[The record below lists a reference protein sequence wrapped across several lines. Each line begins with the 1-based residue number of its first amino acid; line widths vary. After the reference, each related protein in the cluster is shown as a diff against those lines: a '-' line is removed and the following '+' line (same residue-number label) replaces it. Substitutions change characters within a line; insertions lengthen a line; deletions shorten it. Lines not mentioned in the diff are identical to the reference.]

1 MRMMDWSSDVCS
13 SELGQTHLHRTRPRI
28 ARPCTEQRPLR
39 PRTGR
44 PAGPRPATGTQ
55 AAQMS
60 FHVRFTEEAQADIE
74 RLYDFPLDRDPPDFA
89 AAERTLTAIAH
100 AITLLE
106 HSPWSC
112 RKAHAG
118 TPLLR
123 ELLIG
128 FGQSGYVAL
137 FEIDDDRTV
146 TVLAI
151 RHQRED
157 DYH

>member
-1 MRMMDWSSDVCS
+1 MS
-13 SELGQTHLHRTRPRI
+13 
-28 ARPCTEQRPLR
+28 LR
-39 PRTGR
+39 
-44 PAGPRPATGTQ
+44 
-55 AAQMS
+55 
-60 FHVRFTEEAQADIE
+60 VRFTEEAQADIE
-74 RLYDFPLDRDPPDFA
+74 RLYDFLLDRQPPDFA
-89 AAERTLTAIAH
+89 AAGRALATIAH
-100 AITLLE
+100 GISLLE

-118 TPLLR
+118 EPLLR

-137 FEIDDDRTV
+137 FEIEDEHTV
-146 TVLAI
+146 TILAI

>member
-1 MRMMDWSSDVCS
+1 
-13 SELGQTHLHRTRPRI
+13 
-28 ARPCTEQRPLR
+28 
-39 PRTGR
+39 
-44 PAGPRPATGTQ
+44 
-55 AAQMS
+55 MS

-128 FGQSGYVAL
+128 FGQSGRSEEHTSELQSLMRISYAVFCL
-137 FEIDDDRTV
+137 KQKKHNQHTEY
-146 TVLAI
+146 L
-151 RHQRED
+151 EPPK
-157 DYH
+157 